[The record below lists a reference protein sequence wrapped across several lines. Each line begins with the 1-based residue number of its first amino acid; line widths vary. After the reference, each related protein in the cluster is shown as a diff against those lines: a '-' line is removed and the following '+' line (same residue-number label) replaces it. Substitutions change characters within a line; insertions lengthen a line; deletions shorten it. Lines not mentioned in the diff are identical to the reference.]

1 MRKVVA
7 FKDYYIKFLELLSE
21 EEKRKIRRSLLLFH
35 SDDMMPWHYIKYIED
50 GIYEFRVT
58 LPRREARIFFIYD
71 GDILVVLFNAFFK
84 KTQKTPRAEI
94 EKAIR
99 LKKEYYES
107 K

>member
-7 FKDYYIKFLELLSE
+7 FKNYYIKFLELLNE
-21 EEKRKIRRSLLLFH
+21 EERHKIRRSLLLFH
-35 SDDMMPWHYIKYIED
+35 SEDMMPWHYIKYIED

-58 LPRREARIFFIYD
+58 LPRREARIFFLYD
-71 GDILVVLFNAFFK
+71 EDKLVVLFNAFLK

-94 EKAIR
+94 EKAKR